1 LEQNISFFEV
11 SLRVLFVESNRII
24 EVFHRFIDLTQL
36 VQRTCSV
43 VQDRLVELA
52 VKFIEL

>member
-36 VQRTCSV
+36 VQRTCPV